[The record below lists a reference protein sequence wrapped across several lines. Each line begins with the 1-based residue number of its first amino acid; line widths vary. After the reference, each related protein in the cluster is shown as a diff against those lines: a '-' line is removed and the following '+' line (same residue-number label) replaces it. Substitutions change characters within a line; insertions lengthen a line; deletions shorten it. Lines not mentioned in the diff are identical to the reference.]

1 MKKWLIICGV
11 CAALLAAAAVYVF
24 RTVRLDTSGA
34 VSAQPHIVHNYGWEL
49 KYDGDLIPHIYS
61 YNYTLESGSEEFDAL
76 VELLSGVQLRRALR
90 DTAPDYEPFEVDVR
104 LYDAGGERVCE
115 AGNAKPWVTARDY
128 TLERGTPEFKAVAAL
143 LSGESCH
150 RTLRYPD
157 GTGGCSVTLWF
168 YGGGEQLGGYLLMD
182 SGFVRDMD
190 NRDYAMGLFTGE
202 PVRELTDAIA
212 AAVQ

>member
-1 MKKWLIICGV
+1 MRGKLITL
-11 CAALLAAAAVYVF
+11 LLAAVAAALAAYMFWPVPLDEYVDAAEQIVV
-24 RTVRLDTSGA
+24 VRMD
-34 VSAQPHIVHNYGWEL
+34 
-49 KYDGDLIPHIYS
+49 DG
-61 YNYTLESGSEEFDAL
+61 
-76 VELLSGVQLRRALR
+76 LSG
-90 DTAPDYEPFEVDVR
+90 
-104 LYDAGGERVCE
+104 E
-115 AGNAKPWVTARDY
+115 AGNAKPWVTAGDY
-128 TLERGTPEFKAVAAL
+128 TLERGTPEFEAVAAL

-168 YGGGEQLGGYLLMD
+168 YGGEQLGGCLLMD

-190 NRDYAMGLFTGE
+190 NRDYAMGSFTGE